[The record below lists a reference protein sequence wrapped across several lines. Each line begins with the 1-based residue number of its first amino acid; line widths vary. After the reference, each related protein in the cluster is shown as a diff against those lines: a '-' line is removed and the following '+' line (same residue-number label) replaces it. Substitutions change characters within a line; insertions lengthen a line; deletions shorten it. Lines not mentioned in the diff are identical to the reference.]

1 MTLTQIYNMVVSQKH
16 PASLVHFVTDRCNA
30 RCPFCFIDFAS
41 PTHGKNE
48 LSLDEIAHMTTL
60 LPDSLV
66 NVNFTGGEPFLRK
79 DLAAVASAY
88 FYNTSVGSIFITSNG
103 YFTDRVGSFCD
114 EVLTAFPDRELF
126 IAISV
131 DALPDRH
138 DSIRK
143 VRGLFSKCMETF
155 SILREMGHRVRPSV
169 SITVSEDNH
178 AQVDELYDVL
188 LKDYGVD
195 AVQLIMVRSEGVYE
209 ISGERHSKVLAA
221 YRRLSERVDADYR
234 SGRLKGFDRDS
245 WKGRVLNA
253 KNTMSRGVVAAYL
266 SAPRQILL
274 CKAAALFGVITATG
288 EVYPCEI
295 LDRSLGN
302 LRDHGLDLKR
312 LWADRAAAEARAFI
326 RETRCHCSYEC
337 TMSVNLISDR
347 ARMAGLAKAA
357 LG

>member
-1 MTLTQIYNMVVSQKH
+1 M
-16 PASLVHFVTDRCNA
+16 HFVTDRCNA

-41 PTHGKNE
+41 ASHGKNE
-48 LSLDEIAHMTTL
+48 LTLEEIERMTKL

-79 DLAAVASAY
+79 DFAAVASAY
-88 FYNTSVGSIFITSNG
+88 FSNTSIGSIFITSNG
-103 YFTDRVGSFCD
+103 YFTDRVGSFC
-114 EVLTAFPDRELF
+114 EELITGFPDRELF
-126 IAISV
+126 IALSV
-131 DALPDRH
+131 DALPDQH
-138 DSIRK
+138 DNIRK
-143 VRGLFSKCMETF
+143 VRGLFSKCMDTF
-155 SILREMGHRVRPSV
+155 RSLREMGHRVRPSV

-178 AQVDELYDVL
+178 SEVDELYDVL
-188 LKDYGVD
+188 LQDFGVD

-209 ISGERHSKVLAA
+209 ISGERQSKVLAA
-221 YRRLSERVDADYR
+221 YRKLSNRVDADYH

-253 KNTMSRGVVAAYL
+253 KNIMSRGVVADYL
-266 SAPRQILL
+266 GAPRQILP
-274 CKAAALFGVITATG
+274 CKAATMFGVITATG

-302 LRDHGLDLKR
+302 LRNHGFDLKR
-312 LWADRAAAEARAFI
+312 LWANRAAAEARAFI
-326 RETRCHCSYEC
+326 CKTRCHCSYEC
-337 TMSVNLISDR
+337 AMSVNLISDR